1 MAYAD
6 TIRTSNADLEDV
18 ADLLDDLNDTKIANL
33 DQGWTL
39 MSESFTYAASSTIT
53 VATGAASR
61 YQLGDK
67 VKLTNSTVKYFYI
80 TTIADTL
87 LTVNGGSD
95 YSLSNTTI
103 TSVYISRASR
113 PFGFPARHNFTQN
126 LGGFSAVPTQSVAT
140 FRIVGGWVGVDLY
153 QNNTG
158 TSNATSFTMNAPVT
172 VATVSGGAWGTSTWA
187 MTNNGVLLTTT
198 GVAVVSSGGSTITLY
213 RDGAL
218 TTWTN
223 TGAKG
228 ASFGGL
234 WYPMAGIT

>member
-33 DQGWTL
+33 NQGWTL
-39 MSESFTYAASSTIT
+39 MSESHTYASSSTIT

-103 TSVYISRASR
+103 SSVYISRASR

-140 FRIVGGWVGVDLY
+140 FCIDQGHAIVDLY

-158 TSNATSFTMNAPVT
+158 TSNATTFTMNAPVQA
-172 VATVSGGAWGTSTWA
+172 ATVSNGAWVVVGCLAS
-187 MTNNGVLLTTT
+187 NNGALQTAPPIAVIASAGTTI
-198 GVAVVSSGGSTITLY
+198 SLY
-213 RDGAL
+213 LNASAAA
-218 TTWTN
+218 WTN
-223 TGAKG
+223 TNGKA

-234 WYPMAGIT
+234 RYPIAGIT